1 MPKNKIQHRV
11 PWKLGL
17 FAANQAPRCHARR
30 KYDGS
35 RCQAPAVT
43 NKRVCRIHGGAS
55 PGAPKGNQNA
65 LTTGLHT
72 AKAKADR
79 RAAKATIRQMNELVG
94 LINSTI

>member
-1 MPKNKIQHRV
+1 MSKNKIQHQV

-17 FAANQAPRCHARR
+17 IAANQAPRCQARR
-30 KYDGS
+30 KYDGN

-65 LTTGLHT
+65 LTTGFHT
-72 AKAKADR
+72 ARAKAER
-79 RAAKATIRQMNELVG
+79 RAAKAAIKQMNELVR
-94 LINSTI
+94 LINDSM